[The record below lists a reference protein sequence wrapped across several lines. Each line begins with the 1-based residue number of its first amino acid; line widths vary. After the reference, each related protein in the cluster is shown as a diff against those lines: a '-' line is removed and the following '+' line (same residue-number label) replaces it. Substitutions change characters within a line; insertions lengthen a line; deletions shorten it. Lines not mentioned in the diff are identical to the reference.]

1 MQNVGCMTLS
11 QAVVSYSV
19 SFYSYYAL
27 KSMTNEF
34 TRQELSNTFTNVMTT
49 AFADWSCITDPTDVI
64 KVFTF
69 FIQVIFFYVLRFFKF
84 FRVFYLK
91 MLSKAKYEYAKIQ
104 RETLLEPPQQWF
116 LLTSVLL
123 SLWDKD
129 NGSDSESHWLL
140 I

>member
-49 AFADWSCITDPTDVI
+49 AFAD
-64 KVFTF
+64 
-69 FIQVIFFYVLRFFKF
+69 
-84 FRVFYLK
+84 
-91 MLSKAKYEYAKIQ
+91 
-104 RETLLEPPQQWF
+104 
-116 LLTSVLL
+116 
-123 SLWDKD
+123 
-129 NGSDSESHWLL
+129 
-140 I
+140 